1 MGYDDGENRAPGD
14 PGRPPTRRSH
24 PRRSTVATLLA
35 STLTLAL
42 TAVSPAVA
50 GSPTVRSDPNDR
62 RSRPDI
68 RKVWTDVSRRGVSLQ
83 VGTWDA
89 IRNDEFGI
97 ILDTRAS
104 PNPDR
109 LVEMNVFGCTVQK
122 LNRDRSLGAFIGQ
135 RDARRPGR
143 RTISCR
149 VPTGW
154 FGIRTTV
161 RFLVKSE
168 SELAGVRHDDRAPDN
183 RRYVGF

>member
-1 MGYDDGENRAPGD
+1 MH
-14 PGRPPTRRSH
+14 PPTRRSRSG
-24 PRRSTVATLLA
+24 RRTVTTLLA
-35 STLTLAL
+35 SALAL
-42 TAVSPAVA
+42 ALAAGSPAVA
-50 GSPTVRSDPNDR
+50 GSPTVRSDPNDM

-68 RKVWTDVSRRGVSLQ
+68 RRVWTDVSRRGVFLQ

-89 IRNDEFGI
+89 IRNDGFSI

-104 PNPDR
+104 PDPDR
-109 LVEMNVFGCTVQK
+109 LVEMTVFGCRVVK
-122 LNRDRSLGAFIGQ
+122 LNRNGSLGALIGR

-168 SELAGVRHDDRAPDN
+168 LAGVRHEDRAPDD
-183 RRYVGF
+183 RRYVGL